1 MFAVRRLRSTHD
13 ILTGRAFHEDSSELR
28 SLAEVN
34 MPESVLPYVLH
45 LLSYHPDFPTSSKIE
60 NDSDKRKLKNIMRN
74 LRMVIDTL
82 MNSLKDVSS
91 NLSYLLKQVNMI
103 SQNYQDKTD
112 ADNIG
117 LHFVTILAT
126 KLLSEKIKVVE
137 NILAHPQ
144 DVFLPIELYE
154 MKNNKLKLNGRNND
168 NGLGDVDLTI
178 DKV

>member
-1 MFAVRRLRSTHD
+1 MILYCMILLFLFFRYFPHRFLKWFLQLFSFSSSSCLHRWLQLFSQLFPYHFLFIFLGLMFAVRRLRSTHD

-82 MNSLKDVSS
+82 I
-91 NLSYLLKQVNMI
+91 Y
-103 SQNYQDKTD
+103 
-112 ADNIG
+112 
-117 LHFVTILAT
+117 
-126 KLLSEKIKVVE
+126 
-137 NILAHPQ
+137 
-144 DVFLPIELYE
+144 
-154 MKNNKLKLNGRNND
+154 
-168 NGLGDVDLTI
+168 
-178 DKV
+178 